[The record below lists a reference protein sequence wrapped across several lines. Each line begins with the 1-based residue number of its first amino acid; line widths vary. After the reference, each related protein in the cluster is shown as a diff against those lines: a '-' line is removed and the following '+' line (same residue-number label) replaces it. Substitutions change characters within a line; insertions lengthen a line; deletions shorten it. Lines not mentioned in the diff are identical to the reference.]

1 MHGPNV
7 DARTMELL
15 CFTHEGLKF
24 IEDATGDVYNFDYL
38 DDKTTYP
45 VAKVRSSVNG
55 LYWFYLIGSASF
67 K

>member
-1 MHGPNV
+1 
-7 DARTMELL
+7 MELL